1 MIRRTLN
8 FDEYKKKI
16 TEGVEEIGF
25 KTIPTVREYEEESID
40 SLGEG
45 EKVDVN
51 PTSGDTN
58 STDDVEPSTD
68 EKQKSEEVAPVDTGK
83 REDLR
88 LDEIKTKMDYITGY
102 IQNIMKFI
110 KEAESKGV
118 DISKVTKEK
127 VVNLFNFVESN

>member
-8 FDEYKKKI
+8 FDEYKQKLS
-16 TEGVEEIGF
+16 EGIEEIGF

-51 PTSGDTN
+51 PTDGDTN

-83 REDLR
+83 REDLG